1 MTRSI
6 RDTASLLGSRV
17 CHDLIS
23 PMGAIS
29 NGLELLAM
37 SGMGDSPELKL
48 IEESIESANSR
59 VRYFRVAF
67 GASSGSQIMAR
78 TEVLSLLDGIY
89 AGGRLTVRWDAPS
102 DPTRSEAKMG
112 FLAIMCAEAALP
124 MGGEISVSC
133 DRGNWQIQ
141 AYGKAKI
148 KFEKEIWKL
157 LNAPMPSDVPSSK
170 VQFLLLGE
178 AFTQLGLTPQVG
190 HSDTALSIRY

>member
-1 MTRSI
+1 
-6 RDTASLLGSRV
+6 
-17 CHDLIS
+17 
-23 PMGAIS
+23 MGAIS

-48 IEESIESANSR
+48 IEESIQSANAR

-67 GASSGSQIMAR
+67 GAASGSQIMAR
-78 TEVLSLLDGIY
+78 TEILSLLDGIY
-89 AGGRLTVRWDAPS
+89 AGGRMVVRWDALS

-124 MGGEISVSC
+124 MGGEVSITS
-133 DRGNWQIQ
+133 DRGNWQVQ
-141 AYGKAKI
+141 AFGPKI
-148 KFEKEIWKL
+148 KFDKEIWSL
-157 LNAPMPSDVPSSK
+157 LNAPISADVPSSK

-190 HSDTALSIRY
+190 HSDSALSLRF

>member
-6 RDTASLLGSRV
+6 RDTSSLLGSRI

-48 IEESIESANSR
+48 IEESIQSANSR

-67 GASSGSQIMAR
+67 GAASGSQVMAR
-78 TEVLSLLDGIY
+78 TEILSLLDGVY
-89 AGGRLTVRWDAPS
+89 AGGRFVVRWDAPS

-124 MGGEISVSC
+124 LGGEVTVTS
-133 DRGNWQIQ
+133 DRGNWQVQ
-141 AYGKAKI
+141 AYGTKI
-148 KFEKEIWKL
+148 KFEKEHWKL
-157 LNAPMPSDVPSSK
+157 LNAPIPSDVPSSK

-178 AFTQLGLTPQVG
+178 AFTQLGLNPQVG
-190 HSDTALSIRY
+190 HSDSAMSLRY